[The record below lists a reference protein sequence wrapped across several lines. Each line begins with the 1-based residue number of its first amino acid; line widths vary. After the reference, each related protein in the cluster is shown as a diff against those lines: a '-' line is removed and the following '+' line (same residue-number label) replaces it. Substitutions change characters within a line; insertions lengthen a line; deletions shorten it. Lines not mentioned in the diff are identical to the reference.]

1 MLTMD
6 GTEAWR
12 IDPVSL
18 REVAG
23 DPQVFRERLRVAPP
37 LERVWILRM
46 LGRLEEAA
54 REGEAILDAASNRF
68 RPLLVLAQV
77 YQWQYRWHDAA
88 RLQEEALQSARTLA
102 REALVR
108 EQIGRRFF
116 DEGRYREAA
125 AELEWARDLYRTAG
139 RPEPQIQACE
149 FALARA
155 REETSG

>member
-1 MLTMD
+1 MTSGD
-6 GTEAWR
+6 VQAWR
-12 IDPVSL
+12 IDSVTL
-18 REVAG
+18 REVID
-23 DPQVFRERLRVAPP
+23 DPQVFRERLSAAPP

-54 REGEAILDAASNRF
+54 REGEAILAAASNRF

-88 RLQEEALQSARTLA
+88 RLQEQALQSARTLG

-108 EQIGRRFF
+108 EQIGRRLF
-116 DEGRYREAA
+116 DEGRYRAAA

-149 FALARA
+149 LALARA
-155 REETSG
+155 REETSR